1 MVERVGLRIVVRGED
16 QALLGS
22 ERRPGREH
30 MILRLGADPAEDRQL
45 PLELREQQ
53 QRHAGG
59 DAECGEGA
67 SAAQQAPVEHAPDE
81 RDHPR
86 QPQHPWL
93 CVEANQRDVETRTL
107 ERLEQEAGGLVKRG
121 AAVLARS
128 FRELREQGIPG
139 GHRRADGSTA
149 RSAG

>member
-1 MVERVGLRIVVRGED
+1 MVERVGLRVVVRSED
-16 QALLGS
+16 QALIGS
-22 ERRPGREH
+22 ERRPAREH
-30 MILRLGADPAEDRQL
+30 VILRLGADPAEDRQL

-53 QRHAGG
+53 QRHGDR
-59 DAECGEGA
+59 DAERGERA
-67 SAAQQAPVEHAPDE
+67 PAAQQAPVEQAPDE

-86 QPQHPWL
+86 QPQRPGL
-93 CVEANQRDVETRTL
+93 RVEANQRDVETRAL

-121 AAVLARS
+121 AAVLARGL
-128 FRELREQGIPG
+128 RELREQGIPG